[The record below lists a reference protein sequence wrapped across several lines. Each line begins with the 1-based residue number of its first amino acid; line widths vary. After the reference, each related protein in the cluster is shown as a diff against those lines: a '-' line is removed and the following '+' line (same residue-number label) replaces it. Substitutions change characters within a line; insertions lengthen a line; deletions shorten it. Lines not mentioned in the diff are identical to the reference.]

1 MTILG
6 RARQGALLVAAL
18 LVAVVA
24 LVVVALAGRS
34 ASVPQ
39 QQQAHEIA
47 AGLHCPVCKDLSAA
61 DSPAPIARQM
71 REQIRQQLAA
81 GKTPAEIRRGFVAA
95 YGPTVLMSPPD
106 EGWGRAVHL
115 APLVILVGG
124 LAFGGAMLRRALR
137 RRAQAES
144 AEPSLDALQ
153 RQIEDLDDD
162 LADGRIGEGDYRRL
176 LAELERQATRA
187 PRAPRRAAV
196 VAPSAP
202 RGRSATWTR
211 RGLGIGVATAAA
223 VGVTALLISAVEQR
237 APAASA
243 ATGASASG
251 ATPDAGTSSAKP
263 AVSAA
268 DAQRLAEVQAALQ
281 QVKAHPRQAS
291 AHVELARAYTGV
303 RQPQLA
309 AVEYLAATQVDPWN
323 AEANTALALV
333 AFKAGNARQADALV
347 SKALAK
353 HPTYPEALYTRGLIR
368 AMGLHHTAAATRDL
382 RAYERA
388 APMGS
393 HRTTVATVLALL
405 ASKAIR

>member
-1 MTILG
+1 MTLLG

-18 LVAVVA
+18 LVALVA

-81 GKTPAEIRRGFVAA
+81 GKTPAQIRRGFVAA

-106 EGWGRAVHL
+106 EGWGRAVHF

-124 LAFGGAMLRRALR
+124 LALGGAMLRRALR
-137 RRAQAES
+137 RRAQVEAL
-144 AEPSLDALQ
+144 EPSLEALQ

-162 LADGRIGEGDYRRL
+162 LADGRIGEADHRRL

-187 PRAPRRAAV
+187 PQRTAV

-237 APAASA
+237 TPAASA
-243 ATGASASG
+243 ATGATAATGAS
-251 ATPDAGTSSAKP
+251 PDARTSSAKP
-263 AVSAA
+263 AVSPA

-347 SKALAK
+347 SKALVK

-382 RAYERA
+382 RAYEHA